1 MPLIQHVV
9 GPLHLLCN
17 RKLLYGRGVY
27 LARVNHNLPPA
38 WSTRIGFDLSL
49 NLYARLDASGEKEIE
64 DFSLNLGLAD
74 CTLHNARAVT
84 NEEEDDS
91 STGPFVLQPS
101 SDENLFAI
109 QATSEDILDP
119 DSFLHQTHQTSS
131 QTCRNGLFKNPRS

>member
-1 MPLIQHVV
+1 M
-9 GPLHLLCN
+9 
-17 RKLLYGRGVY
+17 
-27 LARVNHNLPPA
+27 NHNLPPA

-74 CTLHNARAVT
+74 CALYNSRAVS

-91 STGPFVLQPS
+91 STGSFVLEPS

-119 DSFLHQTHQTSS
+119 DSFFQPTHQMS
-131 QTCRNGLFKNPRS
+131 RGKVWEWII